1 MDGSLPPPP
10 DIQVTESSKRRF
22 RKTFLGNSSLFREE
36 EGASRK
42 FCALGTT
49 PPLSSL
55 DPMGEMR
62 CGERRRG
69 LESVPWGRKRGGRS
83 NKDNNKGSNKVE
95 ESGEEEEEEEEE
107 EEAPSFKSPT

>member
-1 MDGSLPPPP
+1 MDGSIPPPP

-36 EGASRK
+36 EGTSRK

-49 PPLSSL
+49 SPLSSL

-62 CGERRRG
+62 CGERRRRG

-83 NKDNNKGSNKVE
+83 NKDNNTESDKVE
-95 ESGEEEEEEEEE
+95 ESGEEEEEE